1 MICGGTGDGVLRRKL
16 GFSIFVNA
24 VDALH
29 AKVRQE
35 MKLLKSQHENTR
47 YFDLL
52 EEAAMNGWLARLL
65 LL

>member
-1 MICGGTGDGVLRRKL
+1 M